1 MRAGLAFVVGWAC
14 LACSPP
20 PAEPTAGSESHFLTS
35 CTDSCGSGLSCLC
48 GTCTTS
54 CGAASECV
62 GLNPA
67 ATCVAPPDADAGP
80 SCAQAQTTSH
90 CDVPCSSTEEC
101 ASFGSSFF
109 CSRGYCR
116 PDPLSRPGEP
126 FAGYGVL
133 CAQKN
138 VTCATAE
145 TPAQLTGS
153 YTGQAVVVLSSNAL
167 WAVDDANAFTAA
179 ITSQS
184 GLKLWGTVSI
194 PSFLI
199 DVSSAEIR
207 GQAPGFTLYA
217 PAVVDLSGCSLEI
230 RSVFSGTLDVSVSP
244 ASITG
249 ALALRF
255 TGNYSG
261 AACTTDQIE
270 NYPATGANFTVA
282 ATGQ

>member
-1 MRAGLAFVVGWAC
+1 MRVGIAVILCAAC
-14 LACSPP
+14 LACSTPP
-20 PAEPTAGSESHFLTS
+20 SEPTAGSESHFLTS
-35 CTDSCGSGLSCLC
+35 CTDRCGSGLSCLC

-54 CGAASECV
+54 CSAASECV

-67 ATCVAPPDADAGP
+67 ATCVAPPEADAG
-80 SCAQAQTTSH
+80 STCAASQTLSH
-90 CDVPCSSTEEC
+90 CDVPCASTEDC
-101 ASFGSSFF
+101 AAFGSSFF
-109 CSRGYCR
+109 CSRGFCR

-133 CAQKN
+133 CAQSV

-145 TPAQLTGS
+145 TPAQLTAS

-167 WAVDDANAFTAA
+167 WAVDDTSTFSAN

-184 GLKLWGTVSI
+184 NLKVSGTVTI
-194 PSFLI
+194 PSFSI
-199 DVSSAEIR
+199 DVSNAEIR
-207 GQAPGFTLYA
+207 GQAPAFTLYA
-217 PAVVDLSGCSLEI
+217 PAFVDLSGCNLEI
-230 RSVFSGTLDVSVSP
+230 RSVLSGTLDSSATP

-270 NYPATGANFTVA
+270 NYPATGANFTVT